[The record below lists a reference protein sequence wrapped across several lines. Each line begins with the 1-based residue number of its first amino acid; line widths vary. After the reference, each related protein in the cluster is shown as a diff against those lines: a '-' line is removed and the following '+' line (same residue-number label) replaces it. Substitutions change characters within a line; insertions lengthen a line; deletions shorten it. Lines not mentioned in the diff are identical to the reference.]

1 MHVFTRK
8 PLYCAG
14 LILLVLGHDRSLH
27 AQEPV
32 AGDELAQHLNTLKA
46 QVDDRSLAIGQR
58 EALVQEM
65 ATTLD
70 RAARGAGSADK
81 RREYW
86 ARGVG
91 LLDEFNS
98 QNPGHPRTPE
108 FQLQAGV
115 YRWAQGQSWEEVR
128 ELSPAEGRAGPEA
141 AGAFDDAIVRLRAIP
156 AADNEKALADNVRFR
171 LAQAP
176 RIEQA
181 WTRPPHR
188 DRRSREADAL
198 ALLVEPM
205 TAAGLKGFA
214 GLLKADLLLRV
225 RPAGRS
231 GRRARCRG
239 ANRFAAAGTRGPGRA
254 DSRPDRPEEVQGGR
268 GCDRGFAS
276 GSAAKEFEIVKLRL
290 AELGGLAPGADRL
303 ACEQDLFGRVKALRE
318 GKSNEARLALL
329 ALARSGLDPDPRNA
343 AEAWD
348 LLAGAY
354 EVRGDAVK
362 AATLEQRA
370 ALRAEEQGHAESAAR
385 FRLRGGGFLFQAS
398 KFVEADRILS
408 RVADDPG
415 AGGLRAK
422 AGMLRAMARGR
433 ALATGVPGS
442 TASAYAESLQKQI
455 ADFPADPTTD
465 EARWLL
471 GTLSRA
477 AGEPAKAETLW
488 TSIPPTS
495 PRWLE
500 ARLAVAD
507 IRRVAVESELLG
519 GDRRLIAQTFERA
532 ESFLTESIQKAHNEH
547 EQAELLL
554 AQARLNLVPTA
565 GKVQAVLSLLERLS
579 RLGLTPLER
588 YRARLL
594 RVITLVQVGPPY
606 LDAEREAQTHATWAD
621 PSAPGVFLDAIRL
634 IDQCA
639 SFSEADLHQRR
650 LGLVLRLLVQ
660 PALQDPDDDRWTA
673 EQRAEL
679 KMRLSR
685 AYLFLGD
692 ERNARTSL
700 HGWAGLS
707 RSAPDDLLRDL
718 ADTYNRLE
726 VYELAVDV
734 ERLRLS
740 NLASGSASWFE
751 ARYGLALAY
760 FHSGRLKEAAQLID
774 ATSILHPELGGGA
787 IEKKFIKLRQRLGA
801 QP

>member
-14 LILLVLGHDRSLH
+14 LILLVFGHDRSLH

-98 QNPGHPRTPE
+98 QNPGHPRTPD

-128 ELSPAEGRAGPEA
+128 ELSPAVGRAGREA
-141 AGAFDDAIVRLRAIP
+141 AGAFDDAIARLRAIP
-156 AADNEKALADNVRFR
+156 AAEHEKALADNVRFR
-171 LAQAP
+171 LAQALADRASLETAASP
-176 RIEQA
+176 
-181 WTRPPHR
+181 

-198 ALLVEPM
+198 ALLREPM
-205 TAAGLKGFA
+205 TEAGLKGFA
-214 GLLKADLLLRV
+214 GLLKADLLLRG
-225 RPAGRS
+225 GRLDD
-231 GRRARCRG
+231 
-239 ANRFAAAGTRGPGRA
+239 AAAELDAVART
-254 DSRPDRPEEVQGGR
+254 DSPPPEPEVLDVRIPVLIGQKK
-268 GCDRGFAS
+268 FKEAEAVIAAS
-276 GSAAKEFEIVKLRL
+276 HLAPAAKELELVKLRL

-303 ACEQDLFGRVKALRE
+303 ASEQDLFGRIKALRE
-318 GKSNEARLALL
+318 GKANEARLALL
-329 ALARSGLDPDPRNA
+329 ALARSGIEPDPRNA

-370 ALRAEEQGHAESAAR
+370 ALRAEEQGDAESAAR

-408 RVADDPG
+408 RVVDDPG

-532 ESFLTESIQKAHNEH
+532 ESFLTESTQKAHNEH

-740 NLASGSASWFE
+740 NLPSGSASWFE

-760 FHSGRLKEAAQLID
+760 FHAGRLKEAAQLID